1 MWCCANGET
10 NICLKLIEE
19 FNANPFIEDKCKKN
33 ILHLCIVLSKVND
46 KGIMNNFR
54 RGKMAYSVDL
64 RDYL

>member
-1 MWCCANGET
+1 MVFLLWPNSYLVT
-10 NICLKLIEE
+10 
-19 FNANPFIEDKCKKN
+19 
-33 ILHLCIVLSKVND
+33 IVLSKVND